1 MIPWI
6 LKNRIITA
14 IIVLVVVLVCW
25 LGFVYGVAIPD
36 AEKRGAAV
44 ATAKI
49 SQDFAVAQ
57 GRRVAET
64 LEKERARTAEF
75 AAMQAKIEKE
85 RIHAKTV
92 INSLRSELD
101 RVQQYARNQGGRRN
115 LPTTDSTAGASDE
128 SVAKGWALFGKCT
141 AEYAGM
147 AEVAD
152 QQRNDLAEWQAYGRI
167 VSGE

>member
-6 LKNRIITA
+6 LKNRITTA
-14 IIVLVVVLVCW
+14 LIVLVVVLVCW

-75 AAMQAKIEKE
+75 ATMQAKIEKE

-92 INSLRSELD
+92 INSLTKYNIFVVFSIAQDDFTLW
-101 RVQQYARNQGGRRN
+101 VYMGVYKLVKNKN
-115 LPTTDSTAGASDE
+115 
-128 SVAKGWALFGKCT
+128 VFI
-141 AEYAGM
+141 Y
-147 AEVAD
+147 
-152 QQRNDLAEWQAYGRI
+152 I
-167 VSGE
+167 